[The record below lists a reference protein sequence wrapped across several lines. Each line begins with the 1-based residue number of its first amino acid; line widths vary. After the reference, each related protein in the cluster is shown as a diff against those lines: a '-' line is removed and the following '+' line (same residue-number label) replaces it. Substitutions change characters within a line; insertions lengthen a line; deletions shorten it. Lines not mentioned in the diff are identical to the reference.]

1 MRDAE
6 ADKHA
11 AVALLI
17 LRFFLGIFLLQWGI
31 EKVILP
37 GSAARIANAF
47 YGVSLPTAA
56 SYALGTAEIIL
67 SLAFLLGLF
76 RTVSYGLALLV
87 HTVTV
92 LVSWRQLL

>member
-17 LRFFLGIFLLQWGI
+17 LRFFLGIFLLQWGL

-37 GSAARIANAF
+37 RSAERIANAF
-47 YGVSLPTAA
+47 YGVSLPTTA

-67 SLAFLLGLF
+67 SLAFLLGLY
-76 RTVSYGLALLV
+76 RTSVAGWLC
-87 HTVTV
+87 
-92 LVSWRQLL
+92 WFMP